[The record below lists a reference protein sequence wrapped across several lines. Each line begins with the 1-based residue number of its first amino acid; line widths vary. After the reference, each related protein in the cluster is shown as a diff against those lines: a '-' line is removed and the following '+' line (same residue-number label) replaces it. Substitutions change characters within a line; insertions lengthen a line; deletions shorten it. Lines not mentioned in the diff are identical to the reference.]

1 MKLADVS
8 VLKLLLGSLKK
19 KLNDDSNFSLYD
31 ATLIKRSLIKSLTSQ
46 MYSKL
51 TLSKRTPLSSGCR
64 HPLNFLSILYYF
76 CYTNGH
82 LVKFQI
88 QIALVYVECVVK
100 N

>member
-1 MKLADVS
+1 
-8 VLKLLLGSLKK
+8 
-19 KLNDDSNFSLYD
+19 
-31 ATLIKRSLIKSLTSQ
+31 

-76 CYTNGH
+76 CYANGH

-88 QIALVYVECVVK
+88 QIALAYVECVVK